1 MGVFS
6 AGTPSYLLPPLA
18 AVLRPRHNS
27 GAPPQSA
34 HPRGCLQPGPLGC
47 GSGRWGSGPSVPW
60 LTGPFLLNAEWVW
73 AVRAVRRAGLHVFV
87 HSLTL
92 IFGWMG

>member
-6 AGTPSYLLPPLA
+6 VGTPSYLLPPLA

-34 HPRGCLQPGPLGC
+34 HPRGCLQPGYLWGAAQAGGALGRLSPGSLDRFYLMQSGC
-47 GSGRWGSGPSVPW
+47 GP
-60 LTGPFLLNAEWVW
+60 
-73 AVRAVRRAGLHVFV
+73 
-87 HSLTL
+87 
-92 IFGWMG
+92 